1 MVRHWNRLSGAVVL
15 VLLLPEFKKH
25 LDNIL
30 RLSNSVQS
38 QELDSV
44 LLVGLFKLGIF
55 YDSIVLSNQD
65 LDFNANSSKS
75 LETLFLYITRN
86 LLKFDHLSTY
96 LKEKS
101 K

>member
-55 YDSIVLSNQD
+55 YDLCT
-65 LDFNANSSKS
+65 F
-75 LETLFLYITRN
+75 
-86 LLKFDHLSTY
+86 
-96 LKEKS
+96 
-101 K
+101 